1 LLLFCGKRFVLD
13 GRLQWQVV
21 VRVVTKQFPKLNEA
35 FYVLLRG
42 LPSSNHNH
50 HHQRRATTMV
60 HLASF
65 LAGSAVSGT
74 VFLVVYDQ
82 LSHRARLSKKTGLR
96 EKAEEKMSQA
106 WLQLRQSRSGGG
118 GDNKQL
124 LQSDT
129 HSTSAIPL
137 STKDFTKKWN
147 GAVSYFENLLRRDD

>member
-1 LLLFCGKRFVLD
+1 
-13 GRLQWQVV
+13 
-21 VRVVTKQFPKLNEA
+21 
-35 FYVLLRG
+35 
-42 LPSSNHNH
+42 
-50 HHQRRATTMV
+50 MV

-82 LSHRARLSKKTGLR
+82 LSHRSRLSKKTGLR

-118 GDNKQL
+118 DNKQL

-129 HSTSAIPL
+129 STSAIPL
-137 STKDFTKKWN
+137 SKKDFTKKWN